1 MRTYKHLYL
10 KGDKTMEEEIFEGII
25 ENDVD
30 DVNEETDN
38 SGVQTL
44 VILGVGAL
52 AIGAGLAAWLY
63 TQRDKIEQ
71 KKVERLRKKGYVIY
85 KPESIEDSNSEEE
98 SVEHFEGKIE
108 ED

>member
-1 MRTYKHLYL
+1 
-10 KGDKTMEEEIFEGII
+10 MEEEIFEGII

-44 VILGVGAL
+44 VILGVGAF
-52 AIGAGLAAWLY
+52 AIAASVAALLY

-71 KKVERLRKKGYVIY
+71 KKVERLKKKGYIVY

-98 SVEHFEGKIE
+98 SVEHFEGEIE

>member
-1 MRTYKHLYL
+1 
-10 KGDKTMEEEIFEGII
+10 MEEEIFEGII
-25 ENDVD
+25 ENDVE

-38 SGVQTL
+38 SSGKVL
-44 VILGVGAL
+44 VILGIGAL
-52 AIGAGLAAWLY
+52 AIGAGVLGFIY

-71 KKVERLRKKGYVIY
+71 NRIEKLRKKGYVIY
-85 KPESIEDSNSEEE
+85 KPESIEDINSEEE

>member
-1 MRTYKHLYL
+1 
-10 KGDKTMEEEIFEGII
+10 MEEEIFEGII

-38 SGVQTL
+38 SSGQVL
-44 VILGVGAL
+44 AILGIGAL
-52 AIGAGLAAWLY
+52 AIGAGVAAFIY

-71 KKVERLRKKGYVIY
+71 KRIDKLRNKGYVVY
-85 KPESIEDSNSEEE
+85 KPEPIEDDFKDD
-98 SVEHFEGKIE
+98 VEHFEGEIE

>member
-1 MRTYKHLYL
+1 
-10 KGDKTMEEEIFEGII
+10 MEEEIFEGII

-52 AIGAGLAAWLY
+52 AIGAGVAAWLY

-85 KPESIEDSNSEEE
+85 KPESIEDGNSEEE
-98 SVEHFEGKIE
+98 SVEHFEGEIE

>member
-1 MRTYKHLYL
+1 
-10 KGDKTMEEEIFEGII
+10 MEEEIFEGTI
-25 ENDVD
+25 ENDVE
-30 DVNEETDN
+30 DVNEDPNN
-38 SGVQTL
+38 SGAQAL
-44 VILGVGAL
+44 VILGVGAF
-52 AIGAGLAAWLY
+52 AIGASIAALLY

>member
-1 MRTYKHLYL
+1 
-10 KGDKTMEEEIFEGII
+10 MEEEIFEGII
-25 ENDVD
+25 ENDVE
-30 DVNEETDN
+30 DVNEETNN

-52 AIGAGLAAWLY
+52 AIGAGVAAWLY

-71 KKVERLRKKGYVIY
+71 KKVEKMRKKGYIVY
-85 KPESIEDSNSEEE
+85 KPESIEDVNSEEE

>member
-1 MRTYKHLYL
+1 
-10 KGDKTMEEEIFEGII
+10 MEEEIFEGTI
-25 ENDVD
+25 ENDVE
-30 DVNEETDN
+30 DVNEETNN
-38 SGVQTL
+38 SGAQAL
-44 VILGVGAL
+44 VILGVVAFS
-52 AIGAGLAAWLY
+52 IGAGVAALLY

-85 KPESIEDSNSEEE
+85 KPESIEDINSEEE

>member
-1 MRTYKHLYL
+1 
-10 KGDKTMEEEIFEGII
+10 MEEEIFEGII
-25 ENDVD
+25 ENDVE

-38 SGVQTL
+38 SSGKVL
-44 VILGVGAL
+44 VILGIGAL
-52 AIGAGLAAWLY
+52 AIGAGVLGFIY

-71 KKVERLRKKGYVIY
+71 NRIEKLRKKGYVIY
-85 KPESIEDSNSEEE
+85 KPVSIEDINSEEE